1 MPPTASAVRAAIPRR
16 RNPALLA
23 KLPPPKLPIFRSV
36 VAHPPAP
43 FAVPQKVK
51 QGDKGKAKEEQPVS
65 PTQLIGPHQV
75 IYTTA
80 PRALIPLTA
89 SPSNHKLWNPPAP
102 DSDVDRGLER
112 DESGRLARF
121 AARFEGMEGMEGRS
135 ALDMFGLD
143 ASKELME
150 GDGTG
155 QGGGQVV
162 GRDQIKKP
170 KRASK
175 QQKRR

>member
-1 MPPTASAVRAAIPRR
+1 MPA
-16 RNPALLA
+16 
-23 KLPPPKLPIFRSV
+23 
-36 VAHPPAP
+36 
-43 FAVPQKVK
+43 Q
-51 QGDKGKAKEEQPVS
+51 QPVS